1 LETGRVK
8 SMVAAQLDY
17 DAVVLKGLYK
27 KEKEKWCREQETA
40 GRVKERFE
48 RKRKTG
54 CAGKR

>member
-1 LETGRVK
+1 
-8 SMVAAQLDY
+8 MVAAQLDY